1 MLQIKNTNLTLKG
14 GEIILTYT
22 YQDKGIGERILVICD
37 QEKGTKT
44 LNKYKKIGLYLY
56 GKPVFYNNVF
66 YLLNKNLK
74 QATKKGRQIVIGNEL
89 YHIEKHILNG
99 GKITIE

>member
-1 MLQIKNTNLTLKG
+1 MLQLKNTNLTLKG
-14 GEIILTYT
+14 GEIIFTYT
-22 YQDKGIGERILVICD
+22 NNSNGIGERILVVCN
-37 QEKGTKT
+37 QERGNIT
-44 LNKYKKIGLYLY
+44 LKKYKKAGYYLF
-56 GKPVFYNNVF
+56 GKPAFYNGQF

-74 QATKKGRQIVIGNEL
+74 QSTKKGRQIVISNEL